1 MHYKII
7 GKRVVGTLN
16 DGDTVFIS
24 DFKVFKEGKPV
35 PSSTIRKK
43 ALTSKGY
50 LKARALGIDTTEMHY
65 PGPNKCEAGIRKKG
79 VKIYP
84 QLMSREAKEFTD
96 SLLPQGEDVILETD
110 EDRGKDTFY
119 DKYDR
124 LLVYVWTS
132 KNGK

>member
-1 MHYKII
+1 MHYEII
-7 GKRVVGTLN
+7 GKRVIGKLN
-16 DGDTVFIS
+16 DGDTVYVS
-24 DFKVFKEGKPV
+24 DFKIFRGGKPM
-35 PSSTIRKK
+35 PSSIIRKK

-50 LKARALGIDTTEMHY
+50 LKSRLLGIDTTELHY
-65 PGPNKCEAGIRKKG
+65 PPPIRCEVGKRKKG

-84 QLMSREAKEFTD
+84 QLMSNEAKKFTD
-96 SLLPQGEDVILETD
+96 SKLPEGKEVILETD

-132 KNGK
+132 